1 MESSEAANVN
11 MELSYVKLDAD
22 TMTFEEVMEGLHHN
36 YLKGAFEVVA
46 KIDKKFLKEPI
57 SLLKKKGLM
66 S

>member
-1 MESSEAANVN
+1 MESG
-11 MELSYVKLDAD
+11 YVKSDAD
-22 TMTFEEVMEGLHHN
+22 TMTFEEVMEGLRHN